1 MELIKIVNKDNA
13 SISTNAYLIESE
25 NVKVFPCSYR
35 GFKTVEILDES
46 GILKELKQIFDPE
59 ANGFTEYNFANIY
72 GKQTKLISWSDSL
85 LKCVID
91 GYYFEIKGINPND
104 LYIENQLYKFAIVLE
119 DLPIV
124 GSYQTKVLTPIGVTN
139 VNYLDTEIE
148 KDSGKYYF
156 TGLALIPANADIN
169 GATYFNPCKLD
180 ETNNTAVID

>member
-25 NVKVFPCSYR
+25 KVKVFPCSYR

-46 GILKELKQIFDPE
+46 GILTESRQIFDPE

-72 GKQTKLISWSDSL
+72 GKQTKLISWSGGL

-91 GYYFEIKGINPND
+91 GYYFEIRGIEPNN
-104 LYIENQLYKFAIVLE
+104 LYIEGQLYKFAIVLE

-124 GSYQTKVLTPIGVTN
+124 GSYETKVLTPIGVTN

-156 TGLALIPANADIN
+156 TGLALIPAKAGID
-169 GATYFNPCKLD
+169 GAAYFNPCKLD
-180 ETNNTAVID
+180 ETNNTVVID